1 MRIVIEIE
9 GDRVI
14 SARVEGSTS
23 AGEPPPEV
31 LEAARARGAVSAG
44 RAPLNPSGA
53 GAAAGAAAAAV
64 PQDAGATR
72 SVAKKGRTTETA
84 RRTPRRQGARARR
97 TRR

>member
-14 SARVEGSTS
+14 SARVEGGSTS
-23 AGEPPPEV
+23 AGEPPPGV

-44 RAPLNPSGA
+44 RAPLSPSGA
-53 GAAAGAAAAAV
+53 GAAAAVV

-72 SVAKKGRTTETA
+72 SAAKKGPATETA
-84 RRTPRRQGARARR
+84 PRTRRRQGAKAR

>member
-14 SARVEGSTS
+14 SARVEGSAS
-23 AGEPPPEV
+23 AGGPAPEV

-53 GAAAGAAAAAV
+53 GAAATVV

-72 SVAKKGRTTETA
+72 SMAGKGSATEKA
-84 RRTPRRQGARARR
+84 RRARSGQAAKARR
-97 TRR
+97 MRR

>member
-14 SARVEGSTS
+14 SARVEGGSTS
-23 AGEPPPEV
+23 TGEPPPEV

-53 GAAAGAAAAAV
+53 GAAAAAV

-72 SVAKKGRTTETA
+72 SAAKKGPATERAA
-84 RRTPRRQGARARR
+84 RGTRRRQGTRATRARR
-97 TRR
+97 